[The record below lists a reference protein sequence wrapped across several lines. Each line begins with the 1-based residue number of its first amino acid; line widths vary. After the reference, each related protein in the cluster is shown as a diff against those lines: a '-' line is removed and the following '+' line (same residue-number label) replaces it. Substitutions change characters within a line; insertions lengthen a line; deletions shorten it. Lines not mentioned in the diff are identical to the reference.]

1 MFKKY
6 KQMRKLE
13 GPRKMS
19 VAMFWSEFGMKIISW
34 LCAVIMLTMI
44 LSTVLPLPLEQLVQ
58 IAEYTALGMAIL
70 WLIPI
75 ARNTRYRLRDAGYT
89 AKAYFWL
96 LLPVVGWLV
105 FIVLMCIKR
114 KPQSNSLKS

>member
-1 MFKKY
+1 
-6 KQMRKLE
+6 
-13 GPRKMS
+13 
-19 VAMFWSEFGMKIISW
+19 MKIISW

-96 LLPVVGWLV
+96 LLPIVGWLV

-114 KPQSNSLKS
+114 KPQSN